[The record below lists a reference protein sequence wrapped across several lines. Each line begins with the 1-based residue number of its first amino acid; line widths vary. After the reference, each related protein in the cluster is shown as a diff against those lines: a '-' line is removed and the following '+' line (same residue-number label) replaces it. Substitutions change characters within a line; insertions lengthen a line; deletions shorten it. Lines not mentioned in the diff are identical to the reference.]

1 MSLITCP
8 KCKKGWA
15 PKEHLPWTDHGLDIV
30 CPECERSEKPMK
42 LSERAA
48 KAGLHPNEMFPG
60 DEREDALRRIGAQDM
75 ATIALP
81 IIEKLKEELVLADKR
96 IEGLRE
102 ALEYYGKDTTTL
114 YMIKH
119 RLPELST
126 CGEFVY
132 KECIDDKGKRARAAL
147 KADDEIKGE
156 G

>member
-96 IEGLRE
+96 IERLGRLLDRM
-102 ALEYYGKDTTTL
+102 ASNLSCLDTAGSL
-114 YMIKH
+114 DFCERGANMLQDY
-119 RLPELST
+119 
-126 CGEFVY
+126 
-132 KECIDDKGKRARAAL
+132 AAL
-147 KADDEIKGE
+147 KADDETKDKE
-156 G
+156 